1 MSNLGYRNNGCLIMK
16 KKTYKTNGLIY
27 SMLMAWTFS
36 LWLNQGTWDLA
47 FWKIPSVERV
57 FLMEPGSSWARTL
70 GTRFLGNVLSGDRL
84 PNGARTLG
92 TRLFVSQDTWDQ
104 VLRNVL
110 SGDRLPNWAR
120 TLGTRFLGTYSLAID
135 FLIEPGHLGP
145 GS

>member
-1 MSNLGYRNNGCLIMK
+1 MIKPGYLRL
-16 KKTYKTNGLIY
+16 
-27 SMLMAWTFS
+27 S
-36 LWLNQGTWDLA
+36 
-47 FWKIPSVERV
+47 
-57 FLMEPGSSWARTL
+57 FLENSIGRT
-70 GTRFLGNVLSGDRL
+70 SL

-110 SGDRLPNWAR
+110 SGDRLPNRARTLGTRLFVSQDTWDQVLRNVLSGDRLPNRAR

-145 GS
+145 GSP